1 MEPISR
7 RSHPMPPTDP
17 APARGD
23 RLRRQGWAWYLVP
36 AFLVVAAGAGL
47 PRDGAWVATYLAG
60 HALAIAA
67 VLAAMLIHRP
77 VPERPWR
84 LLGPSP
90 PVPFPGGG
98 LRLPAPRRPDPAPAL
113 PVARRSPLPRRIRAH
128 RRGHGGRSR
137 GPRSVAAAWRPAR
150 RRGPHAR
157 AGHRLVRRDHRPPR
171 RRRPGPHPGRSD
183 RLDRASAHR
192 SRPRVGRRDPPD
204 GRPPT
209 VAGGGPVRGLHRG
222 APPPGHNLQSR

>member
-1 MEPISR
+1 
-7 RSHPMPPTDP
+7 MPPTDP

-84 LLGPSP
+84 LLVLASRSTSWGTSSGFRPSP
-90 PVPFPGGG
+90 
-98 LRLPAPRRPDPAPAL
+98 A
-113 PVARRSPLPRRIRAH
+113 
-128 RRGHGGRSR
+128 
-137 GPRSVAAAWRPAR
+137 
-150 RRGPHAR
+150 
-157 AGHRLVRRDHRPPR
+157 
-171 RRRPGPHPGRSD
+171 
-183 RLDRASAHR
+183 
-192 SRPRVGRRDPPD
+192 
-204 GRPPT
+204 
-209 VAGGGPVRGLHRG
+209 
-222 APPPGHNLQSR
+222 